1 MEKLNLP
8 EPLKCFSKNGKK
20 MNQFFIVLKGR
31 EAGDVS
37 VLDRHSNT
45 HRKMMEN
52 EQNMLKEVNLREEGR
67 LKILKSELNR
77 ARDLVGVKDKTKMDD
92 QLTEHKKRIKLN
104 YRKLLEQDPDKA
116 AKIKLDRIL
125 PKIEINSSLKS
136 PSRSQLQDY
145 DSKEAI
151 KVPNPAA
158 YRPRYD

>member
-1 MEKLNLP
+1 
-8 EPLKCFSKNGKK
+8 
-20 MNQFFIVLKGR
+20 
-31 EAGDVS
+31 
-37 VLDRHSNT
+37 
-45 HRKMMEN
+45 
-52 EQNMLKEVNLREEGR
+52 MLKEVNLREEGR